1 MATNTT
7 LNVTINEIW
16 KEIPDVS
23 TLAEKVSYDAKLSE
37 IENNILIIL
46 II

>member
-7 LNVTINEIW
+7 LNVTINKIW

-23 TLAEKVSYDAKLSE
+23 TLAEKVGYDAKLSE